1 MTLHPTTALQ
11 LAHERQRDLERIA
24 APASAPLL
32 RRPRPHRFRHAL
44 RRVVPA
50 PITWTT

>member
-24 APASAPLL
+24 TPASAPLP
-32 RRPRPHRFRHAL
+32 RRPHRFRHVL

-50 PITWTT
+50 PITRTT